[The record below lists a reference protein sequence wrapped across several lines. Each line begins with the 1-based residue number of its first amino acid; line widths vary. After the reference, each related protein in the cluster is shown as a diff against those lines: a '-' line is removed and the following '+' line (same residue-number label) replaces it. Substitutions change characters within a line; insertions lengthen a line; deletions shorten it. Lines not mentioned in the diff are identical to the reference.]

1 MDSLI
6 CQMGMAATSEVHG
19 RMQLTGMRHADWRA
33 HNENVGGGT
42 EGRGSWETRFSSGFC
57 FQHLFNLKH
66 IAAPLS
72 EPFRLQTPVRPH

>member
-19 RMQLTGMRHADWRA
+19 RMQLTETRHVDWLA
-33 HNENVGGGT
+33 HNENVDADTG
-42 EGRGSWETRFSSGFC
+42 GRGSWEARFSSGFC
-57 FQHLFNLKH
+57 FQHLFNLKP
-66 IAAPLS
+66 IATSLS